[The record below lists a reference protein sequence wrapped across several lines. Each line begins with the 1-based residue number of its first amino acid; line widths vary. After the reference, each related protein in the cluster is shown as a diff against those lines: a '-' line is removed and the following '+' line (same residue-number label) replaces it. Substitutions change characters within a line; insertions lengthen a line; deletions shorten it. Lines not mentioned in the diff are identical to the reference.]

1 MIQTEDSQVDSIKSQ
16 KKKTGLFLAIVFVLL
31 LFRIVV
37 LAFDKSDSQSI
48 LIFRS
53 FVGNGFLSKP
63 LFSELILSIL
73 IIWMLFRKERI
84 NKLLFSDI
92 KSGLINTFWFLA
104 FPVITAFC
112 LFTFKSEYFFNFQFN
127 EMLLLRWL
135 CFILTFVAVN
145 KIIDINPF
153 HKFLRIFLIILIL
166 ILTSFLQEITSNSS
180 GIYTINATL
189 FGTGVTQAFSIIAF
203 RNTYKNSF
211 WAGLFSVIFTGFIVC
226 FFVFG
231 AVSGSYFTLLL
242 PFTALLLAAISLHSK
257 SLRSR
262 IISLGAIS
270 LFSLGLSLLLPS
282 LVPPEYR
289 DLLKENRKVITK
301 YQEQASGIQINYN
314 DTSVHKTLIQI
325 AKVLDAANKVS
336 QENFGFSP
344 NLQWITIY
352 GIEQGGFNAVFPN
365 GIAGNLLS
373 QQYINRILDSA
384 FLNNPNLSCQ
394 FPDPVNSI
402 LHEYSHLYGI
412 FPYQKWLNSES
423 EGWATYSATR
433 LSKLIFQKY
442 GASLWQP
449 SYNYARLA
457 DSINK
462 SLLSAHPLVWSHPE
476 EVGPF
481 KMWNEYEQKYGL
493 QNVYRTRWQYTTR
506 DKNAI
511 NIQENDPS
519 LVRDFIDTK
528 IGKESFHH
536 VSDLPSRKFD
546 ELFKLSEYI
555 NQSRLINIPDDYIEK
570 HVAYMKMGEININVP
585 EPKKNPAN
593 VEIVLIISLIL
604 LFISGKLILKNTL

>member
-1 MIQTEDSQVDSIKSQ
+1 M
-16 KKKTGLFLAIVFVLL
+16 
-31 LFRIVV
+31 
-37 LAFDKSDSQSI
+37 
-48 LIFRS
+48 
-53 FVGNGFLSKP
+53 
-63 LFSELILSIL
+63 
-73 IIWMLFRKERI
+73 
-84 NKLLFSDI
+84 
-92 KSGLINTFWFLA
+92 
-104 FPVITAFC
+104 
-112 LFTFKSEYFFNFQFN
+112 
-127 EMLLLRWL
+127 
-135 CFILTFVAVN
+135 
-145 KIIDINPF
+145 
-153 HKFLRIFLIILIL
+153 
-166 ILTSFLQEITSNSS
+166 
-180 GIYTINATL
+180 
-189 FGTGVTQAFSIIAF
+189 
-203 RNTYKNSF
+203 
-211 WAGLFSVIFTGFIVC
+211 
-226 FFVFG
+226 
-231 AVSGSYFTLLL
+231 
-242 PFTALLLAAISLHSK
+242 
-257 SLRSR
+257 
-262 IISLGAIS
+262 
-270 LFSLGLSLLLPS
+270 SLLLPS